1 MLNNSEKSSPIS
13 LPLRFLYLLEWEEDI
28 EAVAPL
34 SNRTAA
40 GYPACFS
47 PRQLLP
53 AVMRSLFPFPT
64 CAAHTEWLTS
74 IPWSGGAEGEGF
86 SHEWIERTEAK
97 GFRTIIKLAAHPV
110 CIYLPT

>member
-40 GYPACFS
+40 GQPAFRPVNSFLLSCDPFS
-47 PRQLLP
+47 LFLP
-53 AVMRSLFPFPT
+53 ALRT
-64 CAAHTEWLTS
+64 Q
-74 IPWSGGAEGEGF
+74 SGLHRPRGGRGRGRG
-86 SHEWIERTEAK
+86 I
-97 GFRTIIKLAAHPV
+97 
-110 CIYLPT
+110 LP